1 MTMYA
6 KACEFLR
13 ETLAAGPRR
22 SAEVIAA
29 AERVGINYG
38 AVLLAARLV
47 VHGDEL
53 WQLKPAAASPASRS
67 AELAERNAAADA
79 TLAI

>member
-6 KACEFLR
+6 RACEFLR
-13 ETLAAGPRR
+13 DALAAGPRR

-38 AVLLAARLV
+38 AVLLAARAV
-47 VHGDEL
+47 AHGD
-53 WQLKPAAASPASRS
+53 A
-67 AELAERNAAADA
+67 
-79 TLAI
+79 